1 MWNFVGVYIGSK
13 SHALIAPPPLSFIQ
27 MTWIIVIAIFCF
39 LLWYYWNDAIFS
51 KQRVPSSIPR
61 LPGSYPVVGALINS
75 LLHSNLIN
83 EYLDEVMNTTE
94 FKAGVL
100 TMPFSEPYLFIND
113 PKSLEYVL
121 SSKFD
126 NFQKSDF
133 IFARTTDVLGHG
145 IFAVD
150 SEEWYWQRKVAAKIF
165 TTKSFKTTFET
176 VFLDNIELLLDSL
189 RNASERAETIDM
201 QDLFYRFFLDS
212 FGQVAFG
219 TAIGSMIAPVEFS
232 KAFDRSQVTVNFR
245 FFNPFWKLF
254 EPSSSGKDFAV
265 VRDFGRKII
274 AERKRHPVQK
284 ERPDLL
290 DLFMAYTN
298 ENGEHL
304 SDEQLVDQVI
314 NFIIAGRDTTAQA
327 LSWTLFCLTKNPHV
341 VSKVVEEAN
350 DIMKD
355 SRIPTYDQVRQ
366 MKYALAV
373 FRETLRLYPSVS
385 RNAKVAMTDEV
396 LPNGIVVP
404 KGVVVTWSA
413 YAMGRNPRIWE
424 NPHEFIPERWLTDKL
439 PTPFEFLAFNAGPR
453 ICLGKTLAELQGVF
467 VLVSMLKNYSLVVQD
482 LERVTYEIALTNPIK
497 NGLACVINSVM
508 Y

>member
-1 MWNFVGVYIGSK
+1 M
-13 SHALIAPPPLSFIQ
+13 A
-27 MTWIIVIAIFCF
+27 WIILILVCF
-39 LLWYYWNDAIFS
+39 LLWYYWDDAILS
-51 KQRVPSSIPR
+51 KQRVPSCIPR

-75 LLHSNLIN
+75 LLYANQIN
-83 EYLDEVMNTTE
+83 EYLDEVMNTTD
-94 FKAGVL
+94 FKAGVV

-113 PKSLEYVL
+113 PESLEYVL

-126 NFQKSDF
+126 HFQKSDF

-150 SEEWYWQRKVAAKIF
+150 SDEWYWQRKVAARIF
-165 TTKSFKTTFET
+165 TTKSFKNTFET
-176 VFLDNIELLLDSL
+176 VFLDNIQLLLNSL
-189 RNASERAETIDM
+189 QDASKHGSTIDM

-212 FGQVAFG
+212 FGKVAFG
-219 TAIGSMIAPVEFS
+219 TDIGSMIAPVEFS

-245 FFNPFWKLF
+245 FFNPFWKLS
-254 EPSSSGKDFAV
+254 EPRTSVQDFAT

-274 AERKRHPVQK
+274 AERKRNHVRK
-284 ERPDLL
+284 EQPDLL
-290 DLFMAYTN
+290 DLFMAHTN

-327 LSWTLFCLTKNPHV
+327 LSWALYCLTKNPHV
-341 VSKVVEEAN
+341 VSKLVDEASS
-350 DIMKD
+350 IMKD
-355 SRIPTYDQVRQ
+355 RTIPTYDEVRQ

-396 LPNGIVVP
+396 LPNGILVP

-413 YAMGRNPRIWE
+413 YAMGRNPRIWD
-424 NPHEFIPERWLTDKL
+424 NPHEFCPERWMTDKL
-439 PTPFEFLAFNAGPR
+439 PTPYEFLAFNAGPR

-467 VLVSMLKNYSLVVQD
+467 VLVAMLKNYSLAVQD

-497 NGLACVINSVM
+497 NGLACAISAVI